1 MNGYVQFETPEGD
14 TVAINADRVN
24 FIRCYRGGSQASAV
38 NFEKGNYLVV
48 KGALSEVTKK
58 LMEA

>member
-14 TVAINADRVN
+14 AVVVNADRVN
-24 FIRCYRGGSQASAV
+24 FVRRFRGGQAASAI

-48 KGALSEVTKK
+48 KGGIDEVMRI
-58 LMEA
+58 LGDG